1 MIAVPKSNTMIPTP
15 SSEALDF
22 EAFEREVMRQANE
35 LTPELLPRLLMQL
48 LKRDSLVFCDRHM
61 RLLFP
66 YIRAQINLT
75 RAKRN
80 YYRYGETWPVEGI
93 NSDKVGPDLALQ
105 LATDTRNVIR
115 QQYRATPCVCFQQHR

>member
-1 MIAVPKSNTMIPTP
+1 M
-15 SSEALDF
+15 SETFDF
-22 EAFEREVMRQANE
+22 EALEREVMKQADA
-35 LTPELLPRLLMQL
+35 LTPELLPRLLRQL

-80 YYRYGETWPVEGI
+80 YYHYGETWPELPQRLLPIDGI
-93 NSDKVGPDLALQ
+93 NSAQLGPDHTLQ
-105 LATDTRNVIR
+105 LATETRDAIR
-115 QQYRATPCVCFQQHR
+115 KQYRATPCVCFKQHR